1 MNEYSEIMRSLG
13 EAIEALRR
21 DIPKRECPNG
31 CGALEVAKGKAN
43 TNDGRTYFRVS
54 VTYCPECLYIES
66 ADANL

>member
-1 MNEYSEIMRSLG
+1 MNEYSEIMRGLG
-13 EAIEALRR
+13 EALEHAQG
-21 DIPKRECPNG
+21 KRECPNG
-31 CGALEVAKGKAN
+31 CGALEVARGKAD